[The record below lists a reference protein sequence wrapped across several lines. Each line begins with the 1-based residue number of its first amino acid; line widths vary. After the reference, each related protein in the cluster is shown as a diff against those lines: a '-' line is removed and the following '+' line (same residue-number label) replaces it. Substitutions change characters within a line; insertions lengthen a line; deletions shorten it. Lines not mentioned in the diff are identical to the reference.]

1 MNSSLSRIMLRRAW
15 FGNWVY
21 PLLFGLSLWVSLAAY
36 LTLDSLQQS
45 VDDYIDGNQK
55 AMVGGDLILQTQQE
69 WPEDIRKKLAQLNAD
84 DLVYDYQFNAMLYAN
99 DQSLLARIKAVTEAY
114 PLYGQVEL
122 ASKMALWQQLK
133 PGFVVVE
140 AQVLVG
146 LGLQI
151 GDTLKLGEAEF
162 TIADELITEPDRPL
176 TAFGFGARVLMTD
189 VDLAQT
195 QLMGQRSRV
204 SYRAEL
210 ALSDSQLDLWQSQ
223 LKNLIGE
230 REITLSTAA
239 EANTSLSNVSANF
252 LVFLKLLVVAVVIL
266 SGVGLLS
273 VMKAFIRRQQNT
285 NAIRRA
291 LGEQMAP
298 IKRSYYAL
306 FLLMAVLASAVAYVI
321 SELVLYFGGDYFA
334 AFLPADISIQI
345 TLLSVFKVSLIA
357 VLMTLLVT
365 HQSLRLLAQVK
376 PVAVLQQHKLPRRS
390 SSTSVA
396 WYVGVV
402 VGIYLLI
409 TLELNSFWLAL
420 QITAGLLLVLLIFW
434 LLSLALLKLMAF
446 MSRRGFIKHWLTRLA
461 MQNIFRKGNHSV
473 LFFTTL
479 SLAVMVMMMINVLNH
494 SIDQQLVSTY
504 PEDAPNMFL
513 LDVQSD
519 QHQPLNALI
528 NAPVTY
534 YPVVRARIESVNG
547 VATATLKEQL
557 GTYDDISRIFNLSYS
572 DSLMETEY
580 LKSSLQGERLFTD
593 FADEE
598 VVSLSILASI
608 AEYLQVGLGDEVTFN
623 IQGIPMT
630 GRVSSIRARF
640 ERGPNPFFYFIFQP
654 EVLKNAPQIQ
664 FATTKVNAEQVPV
677 LQTEIA
683 KTFPGITT
691 LNGAAIAQQVKTF
704 VAQLTRLVQI
714 FTGLSVVAGL
724 MVLLTSLLSTSQDR
738 LQDSAYF
745 RLLGMRSRDLYA
757 INIIEMWVLGL
768 LAAMVGS
775 LLAFIAAY
783 FIVTEWF
790 NLHFSIPWASTLV
803 GLLVLS
809 GILFIVAVLYGRMV
823 IGRQVMAKVRQL
835 V

>member
-1 MNSSLSRIMLRRAW
+1 MKNSLSRIMLRRAW

-45 VDDYIDGNQK
+45 VDDYIDSNQK
-55 AMVGGDLILQTQQE
+55 AMVGGDLILQTQQD
-69 WPEDIRKKLAQLNAD
+69 WPEDISQKLAELNAD
-84 DLVYDYQFNAMLYAN
+84 DLVLDYQFNAMLYGN
-99 DQSLLARIKAVTEAY
+99 EQSLLARIKAVTEAY
-114 PLYGQVEL
+114 PLYGNVEL
-122 ASKMALWQQLK
+122 ASNKDLWQQLK
-133 PGFVVVE
+133 PGLVVVE

-146 LGLQI
+146 LGLRI
-151 GDTLKLGEAEF
+151 GDSLKLGEAEF
-162 TIADELITEPDRPL
+162 IIADELITEPDRPL
-176 TAFGFGARVLMTD
+176 TAFGFGARVLMT
-189 VDLAQT
+189 VSDLQKT

-210 ALSDSQLDLWQSQ
+210 ALDDAQLAQWQPQ
-223 LKNLIGE
+223 LKELIGE
-230 REITLSTAA
+230 REITLTTAA

-273 VMKAFIRRQQNT
+273 VMKAFIRRQQNS

-306 FLLMAVLASAVAYVI
+306 FLLMALLASAVAYLI
-321 SELVLYFGGDYFA
+321 SEMVLYFGGDYFA
-334 AFLPADISIQI
+334 AFLPADIILQI
-345 TLLSVFKVSLIA
+345 TLFSVLKVSFIA

-365 HQSLRLLAQVK
+365 YQSLRLLAQVK

-390 SSTSVA
+390 PSTSLF

-409 TLELNSFWLAL
+409 ALELNSLWLAL
-420 QITAGLLLVLLIFW
+420 QITLGLLVVLLIFW
-434 LLSLALLKLMAF
+434 LLSLALLKLLAF
-446 MSRRGFIKHWLTRLA
+446 MSRRGLIKHWLTRLA

-494 SIDQQLVSTY
+494 SIDQQLISTY

-519 QHQPLNALI
+519 QHNELGALI
-528 NAPVTY
+528 KEPVTY

-547 VATATLKEQL
+547 VATETLKEQL
-557 GTYDDISRIFNLSYS
+557 GTYDDITRVFNLSYS
-572 DSLMETEY
+572 DSLMDTEY
-580 LKSSLQGERLFTD
+580 LKSSIHDKTLFTD
-593 FADEE
+593 FKENK

-608 AEYLQVGLGDEVTFN
+608 AEYLKVDLGDEVTFN

-630 GRVSSIRARF
+630 GRVSSIRARY

-683 KTFPGITT
+683 KAFPGITT
-691 LNGAAIAQQVKTF
+691 LNGAAIAQQIKTF

-714 FTGLSVVAGL
+714 FTGLSIVAGL

-775 LLAFIAAY
+775 VLAFMATY
-783 FIVTEWF
+783 FIVTQWF
-790 NLHFSIPWASTLV
+790 NLHFSIPLASTLG
-803 GLLVLS
+803 GLLGLAM
-809 GILFIVAVLYGRMV
+809 ILFLVAVLYGRLV
-823 IGRQVMAKVRQL
+823 IGKQVMSKVRQL